1 MHQASG
7 NQHHATC
14 NLQLATSKMTNIQL
28 KISPEAV
35 VLADGSFPT
44 HPVPLACLRK
54 SYHIICCDGSAESL
68 VAEGMEPEA
77 IVGDLDS
84 LNTLIAERFSD
95 RLFRD
100 AEQETNDLTKA
111 VRWCIN
117 KRYKEIVILGAT
129 GKREDHTVGNISLLT
144 EYAREIKVSMIT
156 DTGTFTPLL
165 KSSVVRSF
173 PGQQVSIFSINP
185 ETEIT
190 STGLKYPLNKRKL
203 NNWWEATLN
212 EAETGSIE
220 LSFSEGPVIVY
231 QKFRE

>member
-1 MHQASG
+1 M
-7 NQHHATC
+7 
-14 NLQLATSKMTNIQL
+14 QLATSKMTNIQL

-35 VLADGSFPT
+35 VLADGSFPS
-44 HPVPLACLRK
+44 HPVPLECLRK
-54 SYHIICCDGSAESL
+54 SEHIICCDGSAESL
-68 VAEGMEPEA
+68 VDAGMEPEA

-84 LNTLIAERFSD
+84 LNPKVAERFAD

-129 GKREDHTVGNISLLT
+129 GKREDHTIGNISLLT
-144 EYAREIKVSMIT
+144 EYAREINVSMIT

-165 KSSVVRSF
+165 KSGVVRCF

-185 ETEIT
+185 ETRI
-190 STGLKYPLNKRKL
+190 SSKGLKYKL
-203 NNWWEATLN
+203 ENLKLQNWWRATLN
-212 EAETGSIE
+212 EATGDTFE
-220 LSFSEGPVIVY
+220 LNFTGEGLIVF
-231 QKFRE
+231 QKFGE